1 MPLNNL
7 IKCQRLSCLNNPCP
21 IFFFLSRSHLMLP
34 CCIWIEMTLTFNTQI
49 YLLQSN
55 NFFFKKIY
63 SIALQIFSF
72 LVHRFDFKQAIKLK
86 LSIRSKPHLHMLSI
100 YMYINLQMYDL
111 LILQS
116 LRFSL
121 FKIHPS
127 VYNSFQ
133 PSFIINRHF
142 NG

>member
-7 IKCQRLSCLNNPCP
+7 IKCQRLSCLNNPWP
-21 IFFFLSRSHLMLP
+21 IFFYQQSIDASMLHMDKND
-34 CCIWIEMTLTFNTQI
+34 IDINTQI

-72 LVHRFDFKQAIKLK
+72 LVHRFDFKLAIKLK

-100 YMYINLQMYDL
+100 QINLHMYDL

-121 FKIHPS
+121 SKFIHL
-127 VYNSFQ
+127 FT
-133 PSFIINRHF
+133 IHF
-142 NG
+142 SLHLS